1 MDLTF
6 RRNRD
11 AGARISWRY
20 CSREGKVLVLAAF
33 SVSSVSSRH
42 DLAHLRASGTKSSL
56 IVVALRFHS
65 G

>member
-6 RRNRD
+6 RGNRD
-11 AGARISWRY
+11 ACARISWRY
-20 CSREGKVLVLAAF
+20 CSREGKVVVLAAF
-33 SVSSVSSRH
+33 LVSSLSTRH
-42 DLAHLRASGTKSSL
+42 HLSHLRASGTKSSL